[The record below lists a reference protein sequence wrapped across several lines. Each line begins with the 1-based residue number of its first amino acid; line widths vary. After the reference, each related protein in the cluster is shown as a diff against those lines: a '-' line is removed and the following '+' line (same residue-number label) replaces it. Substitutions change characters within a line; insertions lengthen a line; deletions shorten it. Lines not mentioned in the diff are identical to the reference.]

1 MKAKPRK
8 VVVLEDEEL
17 IRSMIQIN
25 LESEGFEVETFEN
38 GEDLLAHKRIPQV
51 DMFVLDLMLP
61 GISGQ
66 QVTEK
71 LRAMG
76 VHRPIL
82 MVTAKS
88 DLEACVSN
96 LDTGV
101 DDYLVKPF
109 DMKELI
115 ARVHVL
121 LRRDTKWTC
130 PVLDMDHRLD
140 V

>member
-1 MKAKPRK
+1 MNSKPK
-8 VVVLEDEEL
+8 VIAVLEDEEL

-25 LESEGFEVETFEN
+25 LEGEGFQVLAFEN
-38 GEDLLAHKRIPQV
+38 GEDLLAHKEVPYFDVFI
-51 DMFVLDLMLP
+51 LDLMLP

-66 QVTEK
+66 GVTIQ
-71 LRAMG
+71 LRERG

-82 MVTAKS
+82 MVTAKAE
-88 DLEACVSN
+88 LEDCVSN
-96 LDTGV
+96 LDKGV

-121 LRRDTKWTC
+121 LRRDSNWKC
-130 PVLDMDHRLD
+130 PVLDME